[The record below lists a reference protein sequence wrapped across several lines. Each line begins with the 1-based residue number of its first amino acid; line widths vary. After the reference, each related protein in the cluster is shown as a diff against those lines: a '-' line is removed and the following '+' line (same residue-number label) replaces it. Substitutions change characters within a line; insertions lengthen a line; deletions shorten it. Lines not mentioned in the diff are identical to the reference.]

1 MYKAYKEIFK
11 NLRQMQDQLWKDSL
25 SSFPGSAFPRD
36 LNDWQ
41 QKTLENVNNWV
52 QQAVSQSLE
61 LQREWLDQW
70 SGRVS
75 DKKLKPKSFADL
87 SAEAQDSMQRWLD
100 NQNRLWDQWLQV
112 LKGSGDTASLP
123 NFGEWEKA
131 VQDSVQHQMVL
142 LKDWSEMADFKKL
155 STKEMTKLSDQIV
168 KSMEKSIETQQ
179 QLWSH
184 WFEELGAAALT
195 SAAKEDAPAESPP
208 KTSGRPAAKVKKE
221 SGRPVQSS
229 DDLKQISGIGPGIE
243 KKLKENGIVTLGQIA
258 ELSDQAIADLEEK
271 VIRFSGRIKR
281 EQWVE
286 QARKLIS

>member
-1 MYKAYKEIFK
+1 MYRDYKEIFK
-11 NLRQMQDQLWKDSL
+11 NLRQMQDQLWKDSM

-36 LNDWQ
+36 LTDWQ
-41 QKTLENVNNWV
+41 HKTLENVNNWAE
-52 QQAVSQSLE
+52 QAVSQSLE
-61 LQREWLDQW
+61 LQREWLEQW

-87 SAEAQDSMQRWLD
+87 SAEAQDSTQRWLE
-100 NQNRLWDQWLQV
+100 NQKQLWDQWLQI
-112 LKGSGDTASLP
+112 LKGSGETDTLP

-131 VQDSVQHQMVL
+131 VQDSVQHQMAL

-168 KSMEKSIETQQ
+168 RSMQKSIETQQ

-184 WFEELGAAALT
+184 WFGELGASGST
-195 SAAKEDAPAESPP
+195 SAVKENAPSDSPTIESG
-208 KTSGRPAAKVKKE
+208 KPAAKTKND
-221 SGRPVQSS
+221 SGQSIQSS
-229 DDLKQISGIGPGIE
+229 DDLKQISGIGPGLE
-243 KKLKENGIVTLGQIA
+243 KKLKEAGIVTLKQIS
-258 ELSDQAIADLEEK
+258 ELSDQGIADLEET
-271 VIRFSGRIKR
+271 VIRFSGRINR